1 MSRLDKTVTE
11 GFLEIDLDD
20 DHKLPKTMRLVL
32 LAGTK
37 GRGKEAGADKDK
49 SNTEHVAFH
58 YNYVLG
64 EWGQVERLTPPK
76 DAVKLIK

>member
-11 GFLEIDLDD
+11 GFIEIDLDD
-20 DHKLPKTMRLVL
+20 EHQLPKTMRLVL

-37 GRGKEAGADKDK
+37 GQGKEAGEKSKDE
-49 SNTEHVAFH
+49 NAEHVAFH
-58 YNYVLG
+58 YNYTLG
-64 EWGQVERLTPPK
+64 EWGQIERLAPPK